1 MFVPGSREKL
11 NSISEI
17 VAGEIEG
24 IVERGGTYDNDDAYE
39 AAARAVRTIMP
50 ELVELSGERVAIEA
64 YRAVGIEE
72 EQKTKTYSGMFT
84 QGVLRSI
91 VIQQLVSEEML
102 DDIPID
108 TTMHDLCAVVVPRY
122 ADSDPGDIV
131 FSQVLYVP
139 FGTVTKFEAA

>member
-1 MFVPGSREKL
+1 MYQVIVRSYI
-11 NSISEI
+11 ISEI
-17 VAGEIEG
+17 VSSEIEE
-24 IVERGGTYDNDDAYE
+24 IVEQGGRYDDDSSY
-39 AAARAVRTIMP
+39 AAAVQAVKIIMP

-72 EQKTKTYSGMFT
+72 EEKSRTYSGMFT

-102 DDIPID
+102 DDMPVD

-122 ADSDPGDIV
+122 TDSDPGDIV